1 MKVYK
6 AEVPHNN
13 HSRDRIIVTDG
24 DTAFTLSTDSYEGL
38 TIATSG
44 DFEYEKESGLIW
56 VGGVPYGNVK
66 EVL

>member
-6 AEVPHNN
+6 AEVTHYN
-13 HSRDRIIVTDG
+13 HSRERIIVTDG

-38 TIATSG
+38 IIATSG
-44 DFEYEKESGLIW
+44 YFEYEKETGLIW
-56 VGGVPYGNVK
+56 VGAIPYGNVQ